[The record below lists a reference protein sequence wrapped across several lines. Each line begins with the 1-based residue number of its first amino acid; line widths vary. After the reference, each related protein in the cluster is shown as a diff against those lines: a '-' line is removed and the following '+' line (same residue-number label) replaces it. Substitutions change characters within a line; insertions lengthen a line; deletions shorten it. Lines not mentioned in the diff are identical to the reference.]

1 MRTEGQLRSG
11 QNRFSNPRPRPTGS
25 VQVAKA
31 GGRVAGGM
39 VSLGVPIP
47 FPVRPDPSVSSLPR
61 PRAGSRRDPK
71 SLGTRGR
78 CREGALPGGPGRLLA
93 HRIAC

>member
-25 VQVAKA
+25 GQVAKA

-39 VSLGVPIP
+39 VSLGVPHP
-47 FPVRPDPSVSSLPR
+47 LPR
-61 PRAGSRRDPK
+61 AP
-71 SLGTRGR
+71 
-78 CREGALPGGPGRLLA
+78 
-93 HRIAC
+93 